1 MKKEKREEFEKI
13 FDKLNKDNKDK
24 VVNLIAELRKKDTEN
39 YRKKYI

>member
-24 VVNLIAELRKKDTEN
+24 VVNLIAELGKKDTEN

>member
-1 MKKEKREEFEKI
+1 MKKKQREEFEKI